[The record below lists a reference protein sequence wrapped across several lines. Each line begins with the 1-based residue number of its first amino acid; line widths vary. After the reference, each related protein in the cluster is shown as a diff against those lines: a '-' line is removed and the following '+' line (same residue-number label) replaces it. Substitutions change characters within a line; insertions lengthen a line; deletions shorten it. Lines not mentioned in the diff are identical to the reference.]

1 MCLVT
6 EFPEEV
12 SWRDMTCYKV
22 LEKHNTKYTS
32 PFMGKTYKVPS
43 EVEDDGEEDVEEL
56 HFDIKKTAVKGGFI
70 HSFTSLYAAL
80 GLRNKFQQTI
90 VSSDFVVVK
99 CIIPKGTRFYES
111 SSEYDI
117 CSKKIK
123 LIEECV

>member
-12 SWRDMTCYKV
+12 SRRDITCYKV
-22 LEKHNTKYTS
+22 LEKHDTEYTS

-43 EVEDDGEEDVEEL
+43 EIEDDGEEFVKSRE
-56 HFDIKKTAVKGGFI
+56 KKLVIKGGFI
-70 HSFTSLYAAL
+70 HSFTNLYAAL
-80 GLRNKFQQTI
+80 GLRDKLKQTV

-99 CIIPKGTRFYES
+99 CIIPEGTRFYES
-111 SSEYDI
+111 SGGHDY

-123 LIEECV
+123 LIEVCV